1 MGVREQA
8 FFKFINQNPTIGLC
22 VICRM
27 SSTRLPR
34 KAFKRICGKRAI
46 EHLFERV
53 NLVENAIPILC
64 TTKNQEDDELAEL
77 ANHFNFNV
85 IRGDNHDVLSR
96 IILAIDKFDLDIV
109 IRITGDDILLD
120 PQHVSYLIDYLK
132 VHNLDYVSAK
142 DLPGGT
148 EAEAFTSSTLKTI
161 EQYAEDPDYTEY
173 LTYYVE
179 DPSFACGNLP
189 IKEKYH
195 RDYSLSLD
203 TPEDLQLLRKVF
215 QAIYSEEKPYTLD
228 QVLEYLDRN
237 PSQLRSRR
245 HNSRDSSKIK
255 MKTKLNFGLA

>member
-1 MGVREQA
+1 MTYDDIVQ
-8 FFKFINQNPTIGLC
+8 QVGLC
-22 VICRM
+22 IIARFQ
-27 SSTRLPR
+27 SERLPG
-34 KAFKRICGKRAI
+34 KALVDIAGKPSLA
-46 EHLFERV
+46 HLFERTQ
-53 NLVENAIPILC
+53 LVKDIAKPVLC
-64 TTKNQEDDELAEL
+64 TSTNPEDDKLAEL
-77 ANHFNFNV
+77 AFSYGINV
-85 IRGDNHDVLSR
+85 IRGDSKNVLSR
-96 IILAIDKFDLDIV
+96 LVSAIDEFGFDIV
-109 IRITGDDILLD
+109 LRVTGDDILFD
-120 PQHVSYLIDYLK
+120 PYHAELLINYLRR
-132 VHNLDYVSAK
+132 HNLDYVSAK

-189 IKEKYH
+189 IKEKYR

-203 TPEDLQLLRKVF
+203 TLEDLQLLRKVF